1 MPSLKVLHLE
11 SALAKFQTVNNM
23 KRLFLTF
30 GLVIAFFF
38 TAQLSAATI
47 FDNASYQAPKTSSVT
62 TYMCFV
68 YSNAYIENLTL
79 DACYSAIVQSATP
92 ALVYDKPN
100 APFEFSSIKNI
111 RWDSS
116 MNLIADRTFGTC
128 FMDYGV
134 KRCFPSNEVHS
145 LGRARVPVNS
155 DSATCPPDAF
165 PNYIFSRDT
174 NNDGKTDQCYN
185 PDELDNASNCA
196 NQVGSMLPALT
207 NLATKV
213 CKTDQA
219 SGARCGYSRKDSD
232 LVYKL
237 DLEMNCFGDSENQV
251 PEYNPEPMPE
261 PSNCAKYNDGL
272 MVCKEKPENKCD
284 ANGNCQDQCGFFN
297 KEFYCF
303 INCSGE
309 ECDKETPPPVNCETN
324 PTAPVCVEE
333 PDPEPDPD
341 FCKNNPTDPK
351 CTTPPD
357 GGGGDGGST
366 GGGGTSQKV
375 DLKPVVDELKSLND
389 KLDFSTTQNDS
400 TRKMGL
406 LETAFDDD
414 AISELKSKT
423 DEIKTEINGFY
434 TSTKAEISSM
444 FSFSTGGGSY
454 EPITFAFTYGTYS
467 SKIWEYFSQNV
478 AYIAAA
484 IMFLAYLMAAR
495 IVLE

>member
-1 MPSLKVLHLE
+1 MLSLKALQVE
-11 SALAKFQTVNNM
+11 SAPAKFQTVNNM
-23 KRLFLTF
+23 KRLFLTL

-38 TAQLSAATI
+38 TAQINAETI
-47 FDNASYQAPKTSSVT
+47 FDSSTYQGPKVESKNEYECNPNMSSKVLITTSVT
-62 TYMCFV
+62 ACIDYAKSFHSISSS
-68 YSNAYIENLTL
+68 YSWGACEPTSPPAVNAKKAVSCQRVFN
-79 DACYSAIVQSATP
+79 
-92 ALVYDKPN
+92 YDG
-100 APFEFSSIKNI
+100 SSSPVVVGSI
-111 RWDSS
+111 
-116 MNLIADRTFGTC
+116 FGLPP
-128 FMDYGV
+128 
-134 KRCFPSNEVHS
+134 KESIS
-145 LGRARVPVNS
+145 
-155 DSATCPPDAF
+155 CPPDNY
-165 PNYIFSRDT
+165 PNYTFERDT

-207 NLATKV
+207 NIVTKV
-213 CKTDQA
+213 CKTDQG
-219 SGARCGYSRKDSD
+219 SGARCGYSKKDGD
-232 LVYKL
+232 VVYKL

-351 CTTPPD
+351 CTTPPEPCTGDNCPPD
-357 GGGGDGGST
+357 GGGG
-366 GGGGTSQKV
+366 GGGTGEKV
-375 DLKPVVDELKSLND
+375 DLKPVVDELKALND

-423 DEIKTEINGFY
+423 DELKTEINGFY

-454 EPITFAFTYGTYS
+454 EPITFAFTYGTFS
-467 SKIWEYFSQNV
+467 SKIWEYFAQNV

>member
-1 MPSLKVLHLE
+1 
-11 SALAKFQTVNNM
+11 M

-38 TAQLSAATI
+38 TAQISATTI
-47 FDNASYQAPKTSSVT
+47 FDTASYQAPETSLIKFGNCQGIGFTSFISTRSECVSFLNVRYESVLKKSCPADTYT
-62 TYMCFV
+62 TSLLITSDTETSFV
-68 YSNAYIENLTL
+68 LAYRSVYCNGNLKGQNDVGFWSYLSHL
-79 DACYSAIVQSATP
+79 DKQS
-92 ALVYDKPN
+92 
-100 APFEFSSIKNI
+100 SS
-111 RWDSS
+111 
-116 MNLIADRTFGTC
+116 
-128 FMDYGV
+128 
-134 KRCFPSNEVHS
+134 
-145 LGRARVPVNS
+145 
-155 DSATCPPDAF
+155 CPPANF
-165 PNYIFSRDT
+165 PNYTFERDS
-174 NNDGKTDQCYN
+174 NADGKTDQCYN

-207 NLATKV
+207 NIVTKV
-213 CKTDQA
+213 CKTDQG
-219 SGARCGYSRKDSD
+219 SGARCGYSKQDGD
-232 LVYKL
+232 VVYKL

-357 GGGGDGGST
+357 GGGDGGST
-366 GGGGTSQKV
+366 GGGGSNI
-375 DLKPVVDELKSLND
+375 DLKPVVDQLKELND
-389 KLDFSTTQNDS
+389 KTDFTTQKNEG
-400 TRKMGL
+400 RKEFG
-406 LETAFDDD
+406 AFDDLFGESD
-414 AISELKSKT
+414 IA
-423 DEIKTEINGFY
+423 EIKNM
-434 TSTKAEISSM
+434 TSDKKEEATQLISNIKDE
-444 FSFSTGGGSY
+444 FSGLFKVSSVGGSY
-454 EPITFAFTYGTYS
+454 EELTLDFSYGS
-467 SKIWEYFSQNV
+467 FHSKVWEFFQQNV
-478 AYIAAA
+478 GIIATAIMALAWLIAAS
-484 IMFLAYLMAAR
+484 
-495 IVLE
+495 IVMGGRDD

>member
-1 MPSLKVLHLE
+1 
-11 SALAKFQTVNNM
+11 M

-38 TAQLSAATI
+38 TAQISATTI
-47 FDNASYQAPKTSSVT
+47 FDNVSYNAPKVDSVQIYNCYHYNGNRFLGSGTYDQCITMFGNHLVGISTYPVISEPSCVFESNIDSGKKFKCTVTVQFSPPPKPIPSSAPYSMQPQSTKDTSS
-62 TYMCFV
+62 
-68 YSNAYIENLTL
+68 
-79 DACYSAIVQSATP
+79 
-92 ALVYDKPN
+92 
-100 APFEFSSIKNI
+100 
-111 RWDSS
+111 
-116 MNLIADRTFGTC
+116 
-128 FMDYGV
+128 
-134 KRCFPSNEVHS
+134 
-145 LGRARVPVNS
+145 
-155 DSATCPPDAF
+155 CPPDAY
-165 PNYIFSRDT
+165 PNYTFSRDT

-207 NLATKV
+207 NIVTKV
-213 CKTDQA
+213 CKTDQG
-219 SGARCGYSRKDSD
+219 SGARCGYSKQDGD
-232 LVYKL
+232 VVYKL
-237 DLEMNCFGDSENQV
+237 DLEMNCFGDSDNQV

-333 PDPEPDPD
+333 PDPNDPD

-351 CTTPPD
+351 CQTPPPD
-357 GGGGDGGST
+357 GGGDGDGGST
-366 GGGGTSQKV
+366 GGGGSNI
-375 DLKPVVDELKSLND
+375 DLKPVVDQLKGLND

-406 LETAFDDD
+406 LETAFDED

>member
-1 MPSLKVLHLE
+1 
-11 SALAKFQTVNNM
+11 M

-38 TAQLSAATI
+38 TAQLSATTI
-47 FDNASYQAPKTSSVT
+47 FEISSNVPPNIKSNETWQCFEQRMTFDACIALSKSKIQSQSTSSEIYEYKGVVSLDGNLNFEVRYNVWNVVPTNANGGYYQFAKDKIFNMISRREVT
-62 TYMCFV
+62 
-68 YSNAYIENLTL
+68 
-79 DACYSAIVQSATP
+79 
-92 ALVYDKPN
+92 
-100 APFEFSSIKNI
+100 
-111 RWDSS
+111 DSRS
-116 MNLIADRTFGTC
+116 
-128 FMDYGV
+128 
-134 KRCFPSNEVHS
+134 
-145 LGRARVPVNS
+145 
-155 DSATCPPDAF
+155 CPPDSA
-165 PNYIFSRDT
+165 PNYTFSYFEV
-174 NNDGKTDQCYN
+174 GKSEVSKCYN

-196 NQVGSMLPALT
+196 NQVASMLPALT
-207 NLATKV
+207 NLSTKV
-213 CKTDQA
+213 CKTNQD
-219 SGARCGYSRKDSD
+219 SGARCGYSKKDGD

-237 DLEMNCFGDSENQV
+237 DLEMNCFGDSDNQV

-333 PDPEPDPD
+333 PDPNDPD

-351 CTTPPD
+351 CQTPPPD
-357 GGGGDGGST
+357 GGGDGDGGST
-366 GGGGTSQKV
+366 GGGGSNI
-375 DLKPVVDELKSLND
+375 DLKPVVDQLKGLND

-406 LETAFDDD
+406 LETAFDED